1 MWIFLGIVVLGFFSV
16 IYELGT
22 DAQAKLNRE
31 EGERLKKEAEDN
43 AAIKSFNEAEKQR
56 LASERVKIANKTIKI
71 AAREKENQN
80 HLTVSQLV
88 IYSSVLIAIAI
99 AIILFFKSISSI

>member
-1 MWIFLGIVVLGFFSV
+1 MWIFLGIVVLGFLSV

-43 AAIKSFNEAEKQR
+43 AVIKSFNEAEKQR

-71 AAREKENQN
+71 AEREKENQN

-88 IYSSVLIAIAI
+88 IYSSVFIAIAI
-99 AIILFFKSISSI
+99 VIILFFKSISSI

>member
-71 AAREKENQN
+71 EAREKENQN

-88 IYSSVLIAIAI
+88 IYSSVFIAIAI

>member
-43 AAIKSFNEAEKQR
+43 AAIKSSNEAEKQR
-56 LASERVKIANKTIKI
+56 LASERVKIAKKTIKI
-71 AAREKENQN
+71 EASRKVNQN

-88 IYSSVLIAIAI
+88 IYSFVFIAIAI
-99 AIILFFKSISSI
+99 AIILFFKSISST

>member
-1 MWIFLGIVVLGFFSV
+1 MWIFLGIVVLGFFSF

-22 DAQAKLNRE
+22 DAQAKLNKE

-88 IYSSVLIAIAI
+88 IYSFVFIAVAI
-99 AIILFFKSISSI
+99 AIILFFKSISST

>member
-43 AAIKSFNEAEKQR
+43 AAIKSFNEAEKRR
-56 LASERVKIANKTIKI
+56 LASERVKIANKTIKV
-71 AAREKENQN
+71 AAREKEHQN

-88 IYSSVLIAIAI
+88 IYSSVFIAIAI

>member
-43 AAIKSFNEAEKQR
+43 AVIKSFNEAEKQR

>member
-1 MWIFLGIVVLGFFSV
+1 MWIFLSIVVLGFFSV

-71 AAREKENQN
+71 AERKKENQN
-80 HLTVSQLV
+80 HLTIRQLV
-88 IYSSVLIAIAI
+88 IYSFVFIAIAI
-99 AIILFFKSISSI
+99 AIILFFKSISST

>member
-43 AAIKSFNEAEKQR
+43 AAIKSFNEAEKKR

-71 AAREKENQN
+71 AEREKENQN

-88 IYSSVLIAIAI
+88 IYSSVFIAIAI
-99 AIILFFKSISSI
+99 AIILFFKSISST